1 MRGWIVRGLAVLAL
15 SGCVGPEETRYLS
28 CVPRPPEIE
37 TRAYDWHDPFP
48 DETAG
53 PDTITRP
60 RAFLEPRTDTRKT
73 FDLRFFSAMHPLA
86 GQGTLVRGPRGPGYG
101 SASRGAVLPR
111 PPAPQAAGPVY
122 PSLPP
127 TAVPLTPVPPVAGP
141 IAVGP
146 PSSSAVVWPY

>member
-1 MRGWIVRGLAVLAL
+1 MRGWTVRGLAVLAL

-86 GQGTLVRGPRGPGYG
+86 GSSAWAHRPRGPGYG
-101 SASRGAVLPR
+101 NSSMGAVLPGAPAPPGAGPISPFV
-111 PPAPQAAGPVY
+111 PPAG
-122 PSLPP
+122 
-127 TAVPLTPVPPVAGP
+127 VPLTPTTGP

-146 PSSSAVVWPY
+146 AHPSGVVWPY